1 MLLIRAGP
9 LRVKPDP
16 AAAVWVSRAGWL
28 RSGTFPW
35 YRDSPVHIRDFPLSV
50 GGPWA
55 QSESRPR
62 VCPEQT
68 PAFFG
73 GGWDGRS
80 PAGEGPRLH
89 AGLLEGSPCA
99 PVRVCDPM
107 CEHRAGLCFQMC
119 LCIRVHTCAW
129 SQLAACT
136 CVSRCAQV
144 RVPVHVCVTVGL
156 WGTRTPPGGA
166 GREAMRH
173 RKTPQAPVRRHTW
186 PQQSPP
192 RKCGVPGQGGAS
204 PVRDGVIP
212 EHADRLGALL
222 GLQEG
227 VLHQDGPL
235 QGAGQRGPL
244 AVHHGAHHGCVD
256 DGPVR
261 QPAGEKPGHRHKP
274 VCSPDGDTVR
284 RSLQEG
290 PNQAHRAQS
299 CGLSPWEGV
308 AKGGVV
314 RPG

>member
-89 AGLLEGSPCA
+89 AGLLEGSPRA

-119 LCIRVHTCAW
+119 LCAFVYTRVHGHSWLRARVCFQVCIGARACARVCNRGLMGDSDTPRRGW
-129 SQLAACT
+129 KGSNAPQKNSPGA
-136 CVSRCAQV
+136 CAQAHLASAKPPKEM
-144 RVPVHVCVTVGL
+144 RRSRAGR
-156 WGTRTPPGGA
+156 GITRT
-166 GREAMRH
+166 
-173 RKTPQAPVRRHTW
+173 
-186 PQQSPP
+186 
-192 RKCGVPGQGGAS
+192 
-204 PVRDGVIP
+204 
-212 EHADRLGALL
+212 
-222 GLQEG
+222 
-227 VLHQDGPL
+227 
-235 QGAGQRGPL
+235 
-244 AVHHGAHHGCVD
+244 
-256 DGPVR
+256 
-261 QPAGEKPGHRHKP
+261 
-274 VCSPDGDTVR
+274 
-284 RSLQEG
+284 
-290 PNQAHRAQS
+290 
-299 CGLSPWEGV
+299 
-308 AKGGVV
+308 
-314 RPG
+314 